1 MCRACIDMKMH
12 RVPKVKIK
20 SLDST
25 VAPRPKDHTFDEF
38 LIVVECGSGP
48 LVCGKDEVDGVFDFF
63 QFLSWSY

>member
-1 MCRACIDMKMH
+1 MCAGPNMMMH

-20 SLDST
+20 FLDST
-25 VAPRPKDHTFDEF
+25 MVPMLMDHTFDEF

-48 LVCGKDEVDGVFDFF
+48 LLCGKDEVDGVFDFI